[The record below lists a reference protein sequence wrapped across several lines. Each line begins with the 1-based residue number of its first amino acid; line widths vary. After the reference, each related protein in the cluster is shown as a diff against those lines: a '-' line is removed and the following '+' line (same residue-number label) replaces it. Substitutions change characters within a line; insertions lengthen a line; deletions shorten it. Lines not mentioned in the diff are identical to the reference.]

1 MKSSLIQT
9 DKVQKG
15 SLQRDLKLHIIVS
28 QQALLQRYAY
38 STQYLEP
45 IFFARFVDFAKHRLI
60 SSCTPKVFN

>member
-45 IFFARFVDFAKHRLI
+45 IFCAVR
-60 SSCTPKVFN
+60 